1 MKMKKLISLLLA
13 GVMTFSLAA
22 CGDTTASST
31 DNSNAGETKAPV
43 ASVEETASE
52 DVVSQALANGDKLV
66 VWTLAKDLEQFA
78 DRYTEKTGVPTEVI
92 VIEPA
97 DYPTKLQTAI
107 MGGEKEPDIVVG
119 EPQMLPEFFDNGFFA
134 DLDALGASNYEGQI
148 VDYVWEVGKDSEGT
162 TRAISYQITPAGF
175 YYRRDIAESVFGS
188 SDPEEVQKIFSSYEN
203 ILEAGRK
210 LKEAGYRIFAS
221 DSELNYFSGD
231 SAWVVDGKLNVDQ
244 ARFRFLPQIFSG
256 VTGAQTKK
264 VTPTL
269 TSGTQRTTT
278 LT

>member
-43 ASVEETASE
+43 ASVEETATE

-119 EPQMLPEFFDNGFFA
+119 
-134 DLDALGASNYEGQI
+134 
-148 VDYVWEVGKDSEGT
+148 
-162 TRAISYQITPAGF
+162 
-175 YYRRDIAESVFGS
+175 
-188 SDPEEVQKIFSSYEN
+188 
-203 ILEAGRK
+203 
-210 LKEAGYRIFAS
+210 
-221 DSELNYFSGD
+221 
-231 SAWVVDGKLNVDQ
+231 
-244 ARFRFLPQIFSG
+244 
-256 VTGAQTKK
+256 
-264 VTPTL
+264 
-269 TSGTQRTTT
+269 
-278 LT
+278 

>member
-22 CGDTTASST
+22 CGDTPASSS
-31 DNSNAGETKAPV
+31 DNTSASETKAPV
-43 ASVEETASE
+43 ASVEETPAE
-52 DVVSQALANGDKLV
+52 DVISKALANGDKLV

-134 DLDALGASNYEGQI
+134 DLDALGASNYAGQI
-148 VDYVWEVGKDSEGT
+148 VD
-162 TRAISYQITPAGF
+162 
-175 YYRRDIAESVFGS
+175 
-188 SDPEEVQKIFSSYEN
+188 
-203 ILEAGRK
+203 
-210 LKEAGYRIFAS
+210 
-221 DSELNYFSGD
+221 
-231 SAWVVDGKLNVDQ
+231 
-244 ARFRFLPQIFSG
+244 
-256 VTGAQTKK
+256 
-264 VTPTL
+264 
-269 TSGTQRTTT
+269 
-278 LT
+278 